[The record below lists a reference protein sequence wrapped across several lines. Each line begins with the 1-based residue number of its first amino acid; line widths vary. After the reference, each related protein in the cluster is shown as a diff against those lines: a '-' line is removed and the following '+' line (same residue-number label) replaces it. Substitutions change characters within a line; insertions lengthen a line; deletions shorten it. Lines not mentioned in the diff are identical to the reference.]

1 VRNFAAAHNR
11 VGTVDALLAY
21 ARAEALQAP
30 TWFYGAASI
39 ASLLPLVKKAVTQAD
54 VEARRRPDV
63 RPVAVGEVTLRS
75 ILTSVT
81 ASVTPAMAD
90 VLAPQQVAVGV
101 SGGISIMI
109 NGIRILLEQRG
120 DFVLKIDLKNAY
132 NEIDRSALLRRCSEV
147 PELAPFM
154 PLLHATLMSA
164 TSLLVGPQRTRLF
177 EQHHLEG
184 QSVRWRGTTVQRG
197 PEQPPAEHLLEG
209 KTIASTA
216 AGLTT

>member
-1 VRNFAAAHNR
+1 M
-11 VGTVDALLAY
+11 
-21 ARAEALQAP
+21 
-30 TWFYGAASI
+30 
-39 ASLLPLVKKAVTQAD
+39 PLVKKAVTQAD
-54 VEARRRPDV
+54 VEAMRQPDV

-81 ASVTPAMAD
+81 ASVAPAMAD

-120 DFVLKIDLKNAY
+120 DFVLVKIDLKNAY

-154 PLLHATLMSA
+154 QKLMA
-164 TSLLVGPQRTRLF
+164 KLGPMM
-177 EQHHLEG
+177 G
-184 QSVRWRGTTVQRG
+184 GMGGGGGGGT
-197 PEQPPAEHLLEG
+197 
-209 KTIASTA
+209 
-216 AGLTT
+216 

>member
-1 VRNFAAAHNR
+1 MPVGGACGPNCELRYCEVTHSFDDAKADSVMQKYDAFAWE
-11 VGTVDALLAY
+11 LASGDS
-21 ARAEALQAP
+21 P

-39 ASLLPLVKKAVTQAD
+39 ASLMPLVKKAVTQAD
-54 VEARRRPDV
+54 VEAMRQPDV

-120 DFVLKIDLKNAY
+120 DDAFLV
-132 NEIDRSALLRRCSEV
+132 SLR
-147 PELAPFM
+147 PEKRR
-154 PLLHATLMSA
+154 
-164 TSLLVGPQRTRLF
+164 RT
-177 EQHHLEG
+177 
-184 QSVRWRGTTVQRG
+184 
-197 PEQPPAEHLLEG
+197 A
-209 KTIASTA
+209 
-216 AGLTT
+216 